1 MNCSVLKKKFHQR
14 QNEVSTWFCND
25 MILYDTMLYHI
36 MIQYCIITW
45 YNILSCRIIKT
56 QFVFFQLLN
65 LEHKRDTLNSVWT
78 MLTPWSPSSTIIK
91 SQTFFIITY
100 DISSLKFC
108 IDNIVILLMMT
119 VGQFH
124 LRMTHSNFRKQW
136 FEIPQMTVLV
146 SAAETI

>member
-1 MNCSVLKKKFHQR
+1 
-14 QNEVSTWFCND
+14 

-45 YNILSCRIIKT
+45 YNILSCQIIKT

-78 MLTPWSPSSTIIK
+78 MLTPLSPSSTIIK

-124 LRMTHSNFRKQW
+124 LRMTQSNFRKQW